1 MIRNILFFLGLMIFI
16 SCQQNEKTIIEKNE
30 FDEIDNSTEAPSFF
44 PLGSFIKG
52 QTVDIK
58 NSGINPI
65 KITTINNLPDTS
77 WINVE
82 AFEKVF
88 GEFYT
93 PFIDSTLL
101 QPFFK
106 ENKFFDQTL
115 NAITLTYTSV
125 GKVPDSIPW
134 KYWNIYIEPETNKI
148 TRIYMVK
155 QLDADKTRQLTWI
168 PGVSAKAVT
177 ISPNGPEDEVNIKW
191 SYK

>member
-1 MIRNILFFLGLMIFI
+1 MRIIVLLLGLMSFI
-16 SCQQNEKTIIEKNE
+16 SCHQNENKAIEK
-30 FDEIDNSTEAPSFF
+30 TELGELDTTTETPSFF
-44 PLGSFIKG
+44 PLGNFIKG
-52 QTVDIK
+52 QIVDIK

-65 KITTINNLPDTS
+65 KITTVNKLPDTS
-77 WINVE
+77 WIHVE
-82 AFEKVF
+82 EFEKVF

-93 PFIDSTLL
+93 PFIDSSSL

-134 KYWNIYIEPETNKI
+134 QYWNIYIEPETNKI
-148 TRIYMVK
+148 TRIFMVK
-155 QLDADKTRQLTWI
+155 DLNSDRTRQLTWI

-177 ISPNGPEDEVNIKW
+177 ISPNGPEDEINIKW

>member
-1 MIRNILFFLGLMIFI
+1 MIRIFSLFFVLSTLI
-16 SCQQNEKTIIEKNE
+16 SCHQNENTAIEKNE
-30 FDEIDNSTEAPSFF
+30 TKEVDTTSEAPSFF
-44 PLGSFIKG
+44 PLGNFIKG
-52 QTVDIK
+52 QIVDIK

-82 AFEKVF
+82 AFEKIF
-88 GEFYT
+88 GEFYS
-93 PFIDSTLL
+93 PFIDSTSL
-101 QPFFK
+101 QPFFI

-125 GKVPDSIPW
+125 GNVPDSIPW

-148 TRIYMVK
+148 TRIFMVK
-155 QLDADKTRQLTWI
+155 ALDLDRTRQLTWI

-177 ISPNGPEDEVNIKW
+177 ISPNGAEDEININW

>member
-1 MIRNILFFLGLMIFI
+1 MIRIFSLFFVLSTLI
-16 SCQQNEKTIIEKNE
+16 SCHQNENTAIEKNE
-30 FDEIDNSTEAPSFF
+30 STEVDTPPEAPSFF
-44 PLGSFIKG
+44 PLGNFIKG
-52 QTVDIK
+52 QIVDIK

-65 KITTINNLPDTS
+65 KITTVNKIPDTS
-77 WINVE
+77 WIPLD
-82 AFEKVF
+82 AFEKIF

-93 PFIDSTLL
+93 PFIDSTSL
-101 QPFFK
+101 QPFFI

-134 KYWNIYIEPETNKI
+134 KYWNIYIEPENNKI
-148 TRIYMVK
+148 TRIFMVK
-155 QLDADKTRQLTWI
+155 ALSIDRTRQLTWI

-177 ISPNGPEDEVNIKW
+177 ISPNGAEDEINIKW

>member
-1 MIRNILFFLGLMIFI
+1 MRISLLFLCFIIFI
-16 SCQQNEKTIIEKNE
+16 SCHQESNTAVENTALT
-30 FDEIDNSTEAPSFF
+30 DEDTSAEAPSFF
-44 PLGSFIKG
+44 PLGNFIKG
-52 QTVDIK
+52 QIVDIK

-65 KITTINNLPDTS
+65 KISTVNNHPDTS

-82 AFEKVF
+82 SFEKVF

-93 PFIDSTLL
+93 PFIDSSSL
-101 QPFFK
+101 QQFFK

-115 NAITLTYTSV
+115 NAITLTYSSI
-125 GKVPDSIPW
+125 GKVPDNIPW

-148 TRIYMVK
+148 TRIFMVK
-155 QLDADKTRQLTWI
+155 ALDSNKTRQLTWI

-177 ISPNGPEDEVNIKW
+177 ISPNGAEDEINIKW

>member
-1 MIRNILFFLGLMIFI
+1 MIRIFSLFFVLSTLI
-16 SCQQNEKTIIEKNE
+16 SCHQNENTAIEKNE
-30 FDEIDNSTEAPSFF
+30 LTEVDTTPEAPSFF
-44 PLGSFIKG
+44 PLGNFIKG
-52 QTVDIK
+52 QIVDIK

-82 AFEKVF
+82 AFEKIF
-88 GEFYT
+88 GEFYS
-93 PFIDSTLL
+93 PFIDSTSL
-101 QPFFK
+101 QPFFI

-125 GKVPDSIPW
+125 GNVPDSIPW

-148 TRIYMVK
+148 TRIFMVK
-155 QLDADKTRQLTWI
+155 SLSIDRTRQLTWI

-177 ISPNGPEDEVNIKW
+177 ISPNGAEDEINIKW

>member
-1 MIRNILFFLGLMIFI
+1 MIRIFSLLFVLSTLI
-16 SCQQNEKTIIEKNE
+16 SCHQNENTAIEKNE
-30 FDEIDNSTEAPSFF
+30 STEVDTTPEAPSFF
-44 PLGSFIKG
+44 PLGNFIKG
-52 QTVDIK
+52 QIVDIK

-82 AFEKVF
+82 AFEKIF

-93 PFIDSTLL
+93 PFIDSTYL

-115 NAITLTYTSV
+115 NAITLTYSSN

-148 TRIYMVK
+148 TRIFMVK
-155 QLDADKTRQLTWI
+155 TLDLDRTRQLTWI

-177 ISPNGPEDEVNIKW
+177 ISPNGAEDEINIKW

>member
-1 MIRNILFFLGLMIFI
+1 MTFF
-16 SCQQNEKTIIEKNE
+16 SCHQVENTAEEKTELS
-30 FDEIDNSTEAPSFF
+30 EIDTTTEAPSFF
-44 PLGSFIKG
+44 PLGNFIKG
-52 QTVDIK
+52 QIVDIK

-65 KITTINNLPDTS
+65 KISTVNNHPDTS

-82 AFEKVF
+82 SFEKVF

-93 PFIDSTLL
+93 PFIDSSSL
-101 QPFFK
+101 QQFFK

-125 GKVPDSIPW
+125 GKVPDRIPW

-148 TRIYMVK
+148 TRIFMVK
-155 QLDADKTRQLTWI
+155 ALDLDRTRQLIWI

-177 ISPNGPEDEVNIKW
+177 ISPNGAEDEINIKW

>member
-1 MIRNILFFLGLMIFI
+1 MRIIVLLLGLLSFI
-16 SCQQNEKTIIEKNE
+16 SCHQNENTAIEK
-30 FDEIDNSTEAPSFF
+30 TELGELDTTTETPSFF
-44 PLGSFIKG
+44 PLGNFIKG
-52 QTVDIK
+52 QIVDIK

-65 KITTINNLPDTS
+65 KITTVNKLPDTS
-77 WINVE
+77 WIHVE
-82 AFEKVF
+82 EFEKVF

-93 PFIDSTLL
+93 PFIDSSSL

-134 KYWNIYIEPETNKI
+134 QYWNIYIEPETNKI
-148 TRIYMVK
+148 TRIFMVK
-155 QLDADKTRQLTWI
+155 DLNSDRTRQLTWI

-177 ISPNGPEDEVNIKW
+177 ISPNGPEDEINIKW

>member
-1 MIRNILFFLGLMIFI
+1 MIRIFSLFFVLSTLI
-16 SCQQNEKTIIEKNE
+16 SCHQNENSAIEKNE
-30 FDEIDNSTEAPSFF
+30 LTEVDTTPEAPSFF
-44 PLGSFIKG
+44 PLGNFIKG
-52 QTVDIK
+52 QIVDIK

-65 KITTINNLPDTS
+65 KITTVNKLPDTS
-77 WINVE
+77 WIHVE
-82 AFEKVF
+82 EFEKVF
-88 GEFYT
+88 GEFFM
-93 PFIDSTLL
+93 PFIDSTSL

-148 TRIYMVK
+148 TRIFMVK
-155 QLDADKTRQLTWI
+155 SLSIDRTRQLTWI

-177 ISPNGPEDEVNIKW
+177 ISPNGAEDEINIKW